1 MKALVLRL
9 DAPMIS
15 FGSVLVDQHGFTD
28 YFPGISMLTG
38 LLANALGWQHRDFTR
53 LQRLQDRIDLAA
65 RWDVEPERIIDYH
78 TVDLGSAKMCQ
89 PGWTTGGRIEL
100 RGKNDNAQ
108 KLTDAQKGTHIRYRH
123 YLIDGLMTLVLG
135 FMKEGDPD
143 IEDLKNALKKPA
155 RPLFLGRKTCLPARP
170 LLDPINPIMEGQ
182 DLLSI
187 LLMVPVWNREGSP
200 RGTVAKVRTCW
211 TPRGE
216 GGYAGRDRLVYDLRD
231 WHNQLPAGSRWRRE
245 GMIGGNKG

>member
-28 YFPGISMLTG
+28 CFPGVAMFTG
-38 LLANALGWQHRDFTR
+38 LMANALGWQHGDFTR
-53 LQRLQDRIDLAA
+53 LQSLQDRIDLAA
-65 RWDVEPERIIDYH
+65 RWDVEPEGIVDYH
-78 TVDLGSAKMCQ
+78 TVDLGSAKMRQ
-89 PGWTTGGRIEL
+89 PGWTTRGQSEHRAGGRAA
-100 RGKNDNAQ
+100 RY
-108 KLTDAQKGTHIRYRH
+108 GTHQRYRH
-123 YLIDGLMTLVLG
+123 YLIDGLMTVVLG
-135 FMKEGDPD
+135 LMKEGNPD
-143 IEDLKNALKKPA
+143 IGDLKNALTRPA

-200 RGTVAKVRTCW
+200 RGTAAKVRTCW
-211 TPRGE
+211 TPRGK
-216 GGYAGRDRLVYDLRD
+216 GDYAGQDRLVYDLRD